1 MQKQQVKAVIT
12 TVGNYV
18 VTADDATLPMQ
29 GTGAYGAITTGKD
42 VTVKDG
48 DSIKYVPYAAIDHA
62 EITLTM
68 TTVAGPTDDTC
79 PAPTP

>member
-29 GTGAYGAITTGKD
+29 GTGAYGAIQTKTD
-42 VTVKDG
+42 VTVRDG
-48 DSIKYVPYAAIDHA
+48 DLIKYVPYAAIDHA
-62 EITLTM
+62 EITITLET
-68 TTVAGPTDDTC
+68 ADDPTDDTC